1 MRRILLIT
9 LLLCLMV
16 SAFAVNPSGTLPVLY
31 ITTENKT
38 PVTSKDYYL
47 NATYYLDAKGIAGYE
62 NIGSASAPLN
72 MEIKGRGN
80 YSWTGFNKKPYRI
93 KLADKQPLLGMI
105 KSKHF
110 TLLAHADDAKDKKG
124 YMRNAAGFELSKML
138 GIAWTPEAKPLE
150 VIMNGDYIG
159 LYFLTEHIRVDKDR
173 VNIVEQ
179 EDEETD
185 AQKITGGWLVEID
198 NYDSDPHITIKEGG
212 KTTMWVTY
220 KTPEVLSSAQE
231 AYLTNQIQLLDNLI
245 YGDKNSNELWQHLDM
260 DALARFY
267 IVQELTDNYESFHG
281 SCYLYKDMGD
291 DQKWKFGPVW
301 DFGSAFNRDK
311 SQYIFEGA
319 VWHNHWIPEICKF
332 PTFKEYVKTIW
343 QDFYANSFNSIY
355 TFTNEQLTLLATAA
369 SVDAERWP
377 EYNGNANLSKRIN
390 QINQQLKQAGEW
402 LNSQWGSGNN
412 DTGDNGDDN
421 GDSNED
427 NNGDN
432 NGDSNEDNNED
443 NNGDNDITDTP
454 VYSESWTMAVWQN
467 GKIVEYEL
475 STVDSITF
483 YQKEKIVVK
492 AQVPSEW
499 GTDIYVYIWGA
510 KDNNNNGEFRATR
523 ENEWYC
529 YTTEEKQ
536 LNIIFKKGKDWTG
549 HPNQTEDIKTTS
561 SACYI
566 ITQEGQNKAIATQVD
581 CP

>member
-1 MRRILLIT
+1 MRRILLMT
-9 LLLCLMV
+9 LLLCLMA
-16 SAFAVNPSGTLPVLY
+16 SAFAINPSGTLPVLY
-31 ITTENKT
+31 ITTENNT
-38 PVTSKDYYL
+38 PVTSKDDYL
-47 NATYYLDAKGIAGYE
+47 NATYYLDAKGITEYT

-93 KLADKQPLLGMI
+93 KLADKQPLLGFI

-124 YMRNAAGFELSKML
+124 YMRNAAGFELSKMI

-198 NYDSDPHITIKEGG
+198 NYDEDPHITIKEGG

-220 KTPEVLSSAQE
+220 KTPEVLSSEQE
-231 AYLTNQIQLLDNLI
+231 TYLTNQIKLLDNLI
-245 YGDKNSNELWQHLDM
+245 YGDKNSNELWQYLDM

-267 IVQELTDNYESFHG
+267 IVQEIMDNYESFHG

-311 SQYIFEGA
+311 SQYIYQGD

-332 PTFKEYVKTIW
+332 PAFIAHVKTLW
-343 QDFYANSFNSIY
+343 KEFYANDFNNIF
-355 TFTNEQLTLLATAA
+355 TFTADQLTLLQTAA
-369 SVDAERWP
+369 YVDAQRWP
-377 EYNGNANLSKRIN
+377 DYNGNADLTKRIN
-390 QINQQLKQAGEW
+390 QINERLRKNAEW
-402 LNSQWGSGNN
+402 INEQWG
-412 DTGDNGDDN
+412 
-421 GDSNED
+421 
-427 NNGDN
+427 GDN
-432 NGDSNEDNNED
+432 NNDDNDNNND
-443 NNGDNDITDTP
+443 DDNDSTNTP
-454 VYSESWTMAVWQN
+454 TLDETWTMLIWQD
-467 GKIVEYEL
+467 GKAVEYQL
-475 STVDSITF
+475 AQVDSITF
-483 YQKEKIVVK
+483 AQKQMLVVK
-492 AQVPSEW
+492 AQVPPSW
-499 GTDIYVYIWGA
+499 GDDIYVYIWNA
-510 KDNNNNGEFRATR
+510 ENDSQNGEFRATR
-523 ENEWYC
+523 QGDWYV
-529 YTTEEKQ
+529 YSTDEKS
-536 LNIIFKKGKDWTG
+536 LNIIFKKGKSWTG
-549 HPNQTEDIKTTS
+549 HPNQSEDIKITQ
-561 SACYI
+561 SACFI
-566 ITQEGQNKAIATQVD
+566 LTQEGENKAIATQVS